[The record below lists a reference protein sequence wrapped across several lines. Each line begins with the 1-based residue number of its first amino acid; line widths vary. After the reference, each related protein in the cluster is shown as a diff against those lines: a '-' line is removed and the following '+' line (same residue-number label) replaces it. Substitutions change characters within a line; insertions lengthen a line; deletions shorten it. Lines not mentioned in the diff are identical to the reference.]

1 MSYIYPACFYPEEN
15 EQYSVIFPD
24 LDGIATYGND
34 LEDAI
39 RMASDLLCVWILESQ
54 RSKTALAPPSNIK
67 DVSLDDKNA
76 FIKLITADL
85 DAYTK
90 KNGRPVKKTLTIPA

>member
-15 EQYSVIFPD
+15 GQYSVIFPD

-34 LEDAI
+34 LEDAVL
-39 RMASDLLCVWILESQ
+39 MANDLLCVWILESQ
-54 RSKTALAPPSNIK
+54 RSKAALAPPSSIK

-76 FIKLITADL
+76 FINLIVADL
-85 DAYTK
+85 DEYTR
-90 KNGRPVKKTLTIPA
+90 KNGRSVKKTLTIPA